1 MRLYLDVNFIY
12 DFFKKILESKKK
24 KEKFILPEKTKFLA
38 KISKNKKVNIFTS
51 ILTQPE
57 VYRRLK
63 KDYDVPSREIERMWN
78 SLAKLLRMKTIKK
91 IQIDE
96 ELVDLVSKAKFRSR
110 INNFIH
116 LFICMKFELTF
127 LTGDKKIYEDGK
139 KIYENIMNY
148 ERLKRRFK

>member
-1 MRLYLDVNFIY
+1 MPISFTI
-12 DFFKKILESKKK
+12 FSKKILESKKK
-24 KEKFILPEKTKFLA
+24 KEKFTLPEKTKFLA

-51 ILTQPE
+51 ILTQSE

-110 INNFIH
+110 INNVIH

-127 LTGDKKIYEDGK
+127 LTGDKKFMKME
-139 KIYENIMNY
+139 
-148 ERLKRRFK
+148 RRFTRIL